1 MLKINNKGQ
10 SLVMFVLIIP
20 IFLLILTLVYDV
32 GNAIYEKD
40 RLSNTNYLTI
50 EYGLNNI
57 DTVTENDLKN
67 LIEQNTSNL
76 KYIYVTIEENQIEIK
91 MEKDAKSII
100 GKMFNFNLVKIISHY
115 KIWSPFSRSVITKEM
130 TDFKILSSNRLV
142 QMTQYGNDIKVIANF
157 SDENFEYNNDK
168 IKAHSLIIY
177 NKSEKIEYTP

>member
-40 RLSNTNYLTI
+40 RLSNTNY
-50 EYGLNNI
+50 
-57 DTVTENDLKN
+57 LKN

-115 KIWSPFSRSVITKEM
+115 KGKIINNQKE
-130 TDFKILSSNRLV
+130 
-142 QMTQYGNDIKVIANF
+142 
-157 SDENFEYNNDK
+157 
-168 IKAHSLIIY
+168 
-177 NKSEKIEYTP
+177 IERIV

>member
-10 SLVMFVLIIP
+10 SLVMFILIIP

-67 LIEQNTSNL
+67 LIEQNTFNL

-91 MEKDAKSII
+91 IEKDAKSII

-115 KIWSPFSRSVITKEM
+115 KGKIINNQKE
-130 TDFKILSSNRLV
+130 
-142 QMTQYGNDIKVIANF
+142 
-157 SDENFEYNNDK
+157 
-168 IKAHSLIIY
+168 
-177 NKSEKIEYTP
+177 IERIV

>member
-40 RLSNTNYLTI
+40 RLSNINYLTI

-76 KYIYVTIEENQIEIK
+76 KYIYVTIEDNQIEIK

-115 KIWSPFSRSVITKEM
+115 KGKIINNQKE
-130 TDFKILSSNRLV
+130 
-142 QMTQYGNDIKVIANF
+142 
-157 SDENFEYNNDK
+157 
-168 IKAHSLIIY
+168 
-177 NKSEKIEYTP
+177 IERIV

>member
-10 SLVMFVLIIP
+10 SLVMLVLIIP

-115 KIWSPFSRSVITKEM
+115 EGKIINYLKE
-130 TDFKILSSNRLV
+130 
-142 QMTQYGNDIKVIANF
+142 
-157 SDENFEYNNDK
+157 
-168 IKAHSLIIY
+168 
-177 NKSEKIEYTP
+177 IEWIV

>member
-115 KIWSPFSRSVITKEM
+115 KGKTINNQKE
-130 TDFKILSSNRLV
+130 
-142 QMTQYGNDIKVIANF
+142 
-157 SDENFEYNNDK
+157 
-168 IKAHSLIIY
+168 
-177 NKSEKIEYTP
+177 IERIV

>member
-91 MEKDAKSII
+91 MEKDEKSII

-115 KIWSPFSRSVITKEM
+115 EGKIINNQKE
-130 TDFKILSSNRLV
+130 
-142 QMTQYGNDIKVIANF
+142 
-157 SDENFEYNNDK
+157 
-168 IKAHSLIIY
+168 
-177 NKSEKIEYTP
+177 IERIV

>member
-76 KYIYVTIEENQIEIK
+76 KYIYVTIEGNQIEIK
-91 MEKDAKSII
+91 IEKDAKSII

-115 KIWSPFSRSVITKEM
+115 KGKIINNQKE
-130 TDFKILSSNRLV
+130 
-142 QMTQYGNDIKVIANF
+142 
-157 SDENFEYNNDK
+157 
-168 IKAHSLIIY
+168 
-177 NKSEKIEYTP
+177 IERIV

>member
-115 KIWSPFSRSVITKEM
+115 KG
-130 TDFKILSSNRLV
+130 KIIN
-142 QMTQYGNDIKVIANF
+142 
-157 SDENFEYNNDK
+157 K
-168 IKAHSLIIY
+168 IK
-177 NKSEKIEYTP
+177 EIERIV

>member
-10 SLVMFVLIIP
+10 SLVMFILIIP

-91 MEKDAKSII
+91 TVGLITGLTDLLFLPFVFIDNESSFPNNLKS
-100 GKMFNFNLVKIISHY
+100 
-115 KIWSPFSRSVITKEM
+115 
-130 TDFKILSSNRLV
+130 
-142 QMTQYGNDIKVIANF
+142 
-157 SDENFEYNNDK
+157 SD
-168 IKAHSLIIY
+168 SG
-177 NKSEKIEYTP
+177 

>member
-57 DTVTENDLKN
+57 DTVTENELKN

-91 MEKDAKSII
+91 IEKDAKSII

-115 KIWSPFSRSVITKEM
+115 KGKIINNQKE
-130 TDFKILSSNRLV
+130 
-142 QMTQYGNDIKVIANF
+142 
-157 SDENFEYNNDK
+157 
-168 IKAHSLIIY
+168 
-177 NKSEKIEYTP
+177 IERIV

>member
-57 DTVTENDLKN
+57 DTVTEYDLKN

-115 KIWSPFSRSVITKEM
+115 KGKIINNQKE
-130 TDFKILSSNRLV
+130 
-142 QMTQYGNDIKVIANF
+142 
-157 SDENFEYNNDK
+157 
-168 IKAHSLIIY
+168 
-177 NKSEKIEYTP
+177 IERIV

>member
-20 IFLLILTLVYDV
+20 IFLLILTLIYDV

-57 DTVTENDLKN
+57 DTITENDLKN
-67 LIEQNTSNL
+67 LIEKNTSNI

-115 KIWSPFSRSVITKEM
+115 KGKIINNQKE
-130 TDFKILSSNRLV
+130 
-142 QMTQYGNDIKVIANF
+142 
-157 SDENFEYNNDK
+157 
-168 IKAHSLIIY
+168 
-177 NKSEKIEYTP
+177 IERIV

>member
-100 GKMFNFNLVKIISHY
+100 GKMFNFNLVKIICHY
-115 KIWSPFSRSVITKEM
+115 EGKIINNQKE
-130 TDFKILSSNRLV
+130 
-142 QMTQYGNDIKVIANF
+142 
-157 SDENFEYNNDK
+157 
-168 IKAHSLIIY
+168 
-177 NKSEKIEYTP
+177 IERIV

>member
-115 KIWSPFSRSVITKEM
+115 
-130 TDFKILSSNRLV
+130 N
-142 QMTQYGNDIKVIANF
+142 G
-157 SDENFEYNNDK
+157 K
-168 IKAHSLIIY
+168 IK
-177 NKSEKIEYTP
+177 NNQKEIERIV

>member
-32 GNAIYEKD
+32 GNAIYEKG

-91 MEKDAKSII
+91 MENDAKSII

-115 KIWSPFSRSVITKEM
+115 KGKIINNQKE
-130 TDFKILSSNRLV
+130 
-142 QMTQYGNDIKVIANF
+142 
-157 SDENFEYNNDK
+157 
-168 IKAHSLIIY
+168 
-177 NKSEKIEYTP
+177 IERIV

>member
-20 IFLLILTLVYDV
+20 IYLLILTLVYDV

-115 KIWSPFSRSVITKEM
+115 EGKIINNQKE
-130 TDFKILSSNRLV
+130 
-142 QMTQYGNDIKVIANF
+142 
-157 SDENFEYNNDK
+157 
-168 IKAHSLIIY
+168 
-177 NKSEKIEYTP
+177 IERIV

>member
-10 SLVMFVLIIP
+10 SLVMLVLIIP

-40 RLSNTNYLTI
+40 SLSNTNYLTI

-115 KIWSPFSRSVITKEM
+115 EGKIINNQKE
-130 TDFKILSSNRLV
+130 
-142 QMTQYGNDIKVIANF
+142 
-157 SDENFEYNNDK
+157 
-168 IKAHSLIIY
+168 
-177 NKSEKIEYTP
+177 IERIV

>member
-32 GNAIYEKD
+32 GNTIYEKD

-115 KIWSPFSRSVITKEM
+115 KGKIINNQKE
-130 TDFKILSSNRLV
+130 
-142 QMTQYGNDIKVIANF
+142 
-157 SDENFEYNNDK
+157 
-168 IKAHSLIIY
+168 
-177 NKSEKIEYTP
+177 IERIV

>member
-10 SLVMFVLIIP
+10 SLVMLVLIIP

-115 KIWSPFSRSVITKEM
+115 KGKIINNQKE
-130 TDFKILSSNRLV
+130 
-142 QMTQYGNDIKVIANF
+142 
-157 SDENFEYNNDK
+157 
-168 IKAHSLIIY
+168 
-177 NKSEKIEYTP
+177 IERIV

>member
-76 KYIYVTIEENQIEIK
+76 KYIYVTIEGNQIEIK

-115 KIWSPFSRSVITKEM
+115 K
-130 TDFKILSSNRLV
+130 
-142 QMTQYGNDIKVIANF
+142 G
-157 SDENFEYNNDK
+157 K
-168 IKAHSLIIY
+168 IK
-177 NKSEKIEYTP
+177 NNQKEIERIV

>member
-40 RLSNTNYLTI
+40 RLSNTNFLTI

-115 KIWSPFSRSVITKEM
+115 KGKIINNQKE
-130 TDFKILSSNRLV
+130 
-142 QMTQYGNDIKVIANF
+142 
-157 SDENFEYNNDK
+157 
-168 IKAHSLIIY
+168 
-177 NKSEKIEYTP
+177 IERIV

>member
-10 SLVMFVLIIP
+10 SLVMLVLIIP

-32 GNAIYEKD
+32 GDAIYEKD

-115 KIWSPFSRSVITKEM
+115 EGKIINNQKE
-130 TDFKILSSNRLV
+130 
-142 QMTQYGNDIKVIANF
+142 
-157 SDENFEYNNDK
+157 
-168 IKAHSLIIY
+168 
-177 NKSEKIEYTP
+177 IERIV

>member
-91 MEKDAKSII
+91 IEKDAKSII
-100 GKMFNFNLVKIISHY
+100 GKMFNFDLITVVSEYHGEIING
-115 KIWSPFSRSVITKEM
+115 K
-130 TDFKILSSNRLV
+130 
-142 QMTQYGNDIKVIANF
+142 KVI
-157 SDENFEYNNDK
+157 ER
-168 IKAHSLIIY
+168 IK
-177 NKSEKIEYTP
+177 

>member
-115 KIWSPFSRSVITKEM
+115 K
-130 TDFKILSSNRLV
+130 
-142 QMTQYGNDIKVIANF
+142 G
-157 SDENFEYNNDK
+157 K
-168 IKAHSLIIY
+168 IK
-177 NKSEKIEYTP
+177 NNQKEIERIV

>member
-100 GKMFNFNLVKIISHY
+100 GKMFNFNLEKIISHY
-115 KIWSPFSRSVITKEM
+115 KGKIINNQKE
-130 TDFKILSSNRLV
+130 
-142 QMTQYGNDIKVIANF
+142 
-157 SDENFEYNNDK
+157 
-168 IKAHSLIIY
+168 
-177 NKSEKIEYTP
+177 IERIV

>member
-76 KYIYVTIEENQIEIK
+76 KYIYVTIEDNQIEIK

-115 KIWSPFSRSVITKEM
+115 KGKIINNQKERER
-130 TDFKILSSNRLV
+130 IV
-142 QMTQYGNDIKVIANF
+142 
-157 SDENFEYNNDK
+157 
-168 IKAHSLIIY
+168 
-177 NKSEKIEYTP
+177 

>member
-10 SLVMFVLIIP
+10 SLIMFVLIIP

-115 KIWSPFSRSVITKEM
+115 KGKIINNQKE
-130 TDFKILSSNRLV
+130 
-142 QMTQYGNDIKVIANF
+142 
-157 SDENFEYNNDK
+157 
-168 IKAHSLIIY
+168 
-177 NKSEKIEYTP
+177 IERIV

>member
-100 GKMFNFNLVKIISHY
+100 GKMFNFNLLKIISHY
-115 KIWSPFSRSVITKEM
+115 KGKIINNQKE
-130 TDFKILSSNRLV
+130 IERIV
-142 QMTQYGNDIKVIANF
+142 YVWQ
-157 SDENFEYNNDK
+157 
-168 IKAHSLIIY
+168 
-177 NKSEKIEYTP
+177 EK

>member
-1 MLKINNKGQ
+1 MLRINNKGQ

-100 GKMFNFNLVKIISHY
+100 GKMFNFNLVK
-115 KIWSPFSRSVITKEM
+115 PFIT
-130 TDFKILSSNRLV
+130 RLN
-142 QMTQYGNDIKVIANF
+142 QCC
-157 SDENFEYNNDK
+157 
-168 IKAHSLIIY
+168 LIG
-177 NKSEKIEYTP
+177 

>member
-115 KIWSPFSRSVITKEM
+115 EGKIINNQKE
-130 TDFKILSSNRLV
+130 IERIVLV
-142 QMTQYGNDIKVIANF
+142 WQ
-157 SDENFEYNNDK
+157 
-168 IKAHSLIIY
+168 
-177 NKSEKIEYTP
+177 EK

>member
-57 DTVTENDLKN
+57 DKVRENDLKN
-67 LIEQNTSNL
+67 LIEQNTSNF

-100 GKMFNFNLVKIISHY
+100 GKMFNFNLLKIISHY
-115 KIWSPFSRSVITKEM
+115 KGKIINNQKE
-130 TDFKILSSNRLV
+130 
-142 QMTQYGNDIKVIANF
+142 
-157 SDENFEYNNDK
+157 
-168 IKAHSLIIY
+168 
-177 NKSEKIEYTP
+177 IERIV

>member
-57 DTVTENDLKN
+57 YTVTENELKN

-76 KYIYVTIEENQIEIK
+76 KYIYVTIEGNQIEIK

-115 KIWSPFSRSVITKEM
+115 KGKIINNQKE
-130 TDFKILSSNRLV
+130 
-142 QMTQYGNDIKVIANF
+142 
-157 SDENFEYNNDK
+157 
-168 IKAHSLIIY
+168 
-177 NKSEKIEYTP
+177 IERIV

>member
-50 EYGLNNI
+50 EYGLNNL

-115 KIWSPFSRSVITKEM
+115 KGQIINNQKE
-130 TDFKILSSNRLV
+130 
-142 QMTQYGNDIKVIANF
+142 
-157 SDENFEYNNDK
+157 
-168 IKAHSLIIY
+168 
-177 NKSEKIEYTP
+177 IERIV

>member
-10 SLVMFVLIIP
+10 SLVMLVLIIP
-20 IFLLILTLVYDV
+20 IFLLILTLVY
-32 GNAIYEKD
+32 
-40 RLSNTNYLTI
+40 TNYLTI

-115 KIWSPFSRSVITKEM
+115 EGKIINNQKE
-130 TDFKILSSNRLV
+130 
-142 QMTQYGNDIKVIANF
+142 
-157 SDENFEYNNDK
+157 
-168 IKAHSLIIY
+168 
-177 NKSEKIEYTP
+177 IERIV

>member
-67 LIEQNTSNL
+67 LIEQNISNL

-115 KIWSPFSRSVITKEM
+115 KGKIINNQKE
-130 TDFKILSSNRLV
+130 
-142 QMTQYGNDIKVIANF
+142 
-157 SDENFEYNNDK
+157 
-168 IKAHSLIIY
+168 
-177 NKSEKIEYTP
+177 IERIV

>member
-10 SLVMFVLIIP
+10 SLVMLVLIIP

-115 KIWSPFSRSVITKEM
+115 EGKIINNQKE
-130 TDFKILSSNRLV
+130 T
-142 QMTQYGNDIKVIANF
+142 
-157 SDENFEYNNDK
+157 
-168 IKAHSLIIY
+168 
-177 NKSEKIEYTP
+177 